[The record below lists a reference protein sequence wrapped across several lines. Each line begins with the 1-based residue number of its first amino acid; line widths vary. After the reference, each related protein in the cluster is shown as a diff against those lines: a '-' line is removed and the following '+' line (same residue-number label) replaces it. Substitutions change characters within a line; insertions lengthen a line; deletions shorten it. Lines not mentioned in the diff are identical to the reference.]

1 MELKRAK
8 EVLEKMKG
16 TISLTSEEFK
26 VNYRGHPV
34 YVDAGTHKIAVI
46 VGLYN
51 VDELEA
57 IATWMRDPEGVVK
70 A

>member
-8 EVLEKMKG
+8 EVLTAIWGEKG
-16 TISLTSEEFK
+16 LEIHSTYLATNGRIYLRASFNNEE
-26 VNYRGHPV
+26 
-34 YVDAGTHKIAVI
+34 IQ
-46 VGLYN
+46 
-51 VDELEA
+51 A

>member
-8 EVLEKMKG
+8 EVLRELFEIELSDERLASYMQINFCHYG
-16 TISLTSEEFK
+16 ET
-26 VNYRGHPV
+26 VNTDGRFTA
-34 YVDAGTHKIAVI
+34 DQ
-46 VGLYN
+46 
-51 VDELEA
+51 LEA